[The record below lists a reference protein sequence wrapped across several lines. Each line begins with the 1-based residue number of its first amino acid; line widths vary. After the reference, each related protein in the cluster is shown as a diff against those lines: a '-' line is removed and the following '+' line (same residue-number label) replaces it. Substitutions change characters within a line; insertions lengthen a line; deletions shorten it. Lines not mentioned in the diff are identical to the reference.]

1 MKEKTIDDLKPA
13 EDYYLDMFDLLGTK
27 DPTWSPKKVKELL
40 QDLIKS
46 GFIFKVD
53 EAVLYSFLL
62 RKGLL
67 NLQHRHKDF
76 FKNLIRA
83 SRTSGGKKAIEK
95 YATSDSQ
102 IPPDLS
108 AYKGASTPVNEE
120 EKIENANTSE
130 LHDLA
135 KESELFDF
143 EKFHNVEQ
151 ILKDTEI
158 LESISVDD
166 EAMQF
171 YLTYSINRL
180 WKDAFINEEK
190 TVEQIKKHGKSENKF
205 RNTVVATFLRD
216 YERAKNLK
224 IPKGYSFP
232 DEPFL
237 MQKYA
242 AYKIKQLPSFG
253 NFSGAG
259 AGKTLSAILASRVI
273 DSNMSL
279 IVCPNDVVSHWKKN
293 ISEIFPDSVVITGK
307 DVFDAKYDDSKYQYL
322 VLNYDKLNQPYSPN
336 LILKLVKQKIDLVIL
351 DEIHFSK
358 ITRDESV
365 SKRRVNLDGLMTAA
379 RKKNNSLKVLGLS
392 ATPVVN
398 NLVEGRSLLEL
409 ITGKRY
415 DDISTKPTVPNAVT
429 LYEKLTTN
437 SVRQKPIYPDPIKEI
452 IEVEAK
458 KPDKISLATLHRKP
472 LAIEQFLTDARIPEI
487 VKRINGQTIIYTE
500 YVGSSF
506 PKQPTI
512 LNKLC
517 DAVNDA
523 GYTFGLYVGE
533 DHSGLNRFLKKN
545 IQVLIGS
552 RPISTGIDGL
562 QHVCSNLIF
571 NTLPW
576 TYALYQQII
585 GRIVRT
591 GMGNYSVKI
600 HHILASIGG
609 FPYDQMKLDR
619 LKFKRTLAECAV
631 DGILPEKN
639 LVTPQQATRE
649 AINWLQRLER
659 GEISSITRRQ
669 LDVQLTPVEIKKR
682 FRTFGD
688 FTRFNHKINTEN
700 SKTTHQR
707 LLKNPTEWHE
717 YHRQYREERKD
728 WRIVPFNEWIKRIKR
743 LSDRFIIGDFGC
755 GEAKIAEAFGSRV
768 KSFDH
773 VAIDPNVA
781 SCDMKDVSEL
791 VKDGGLDV
799 ALFSLSLMGKDWEGN
814 IKEAARCL
822 NEEGLLFISETTQSL
837 SKRLG
842 KLRDVLSQNGFE
854 IYRDEEIAL
863 FTFIEARKIG
873 NA

>member
-1 MKEKTIDDLKPA
+1 MIKKTEESESWVDIHDW
-13 EDYYLDMFDLLGTK
+13 LGVE

-40 QDLIKS
+40 KDLIKS

-62 RKGLL
+62 RKGVL
-67 NLQHRHKDF
+67 NLANRHGDF

-83 SRTSGGKKAIEK
+83 SRTSGGKKAIEQ
-95 YATSDSQ
+95 YATSDSK

-108 AYKGASTPVNEE
+108 VYKGAQSPVTEE
-120 EKIENANTSE
+120 EKIENANTFE
-130 LHDLA
+130 LHDLT
-135 KESELFDF
+135 KDSELFDF
-143 EKFHNVEQ
+143 EKYESVQQ
-151 ILKDTEI
+151 ILKDTEV

-171 YLTYSINRL
+171 YLAYCINRL
-180 WKDAFINEEK
+180 WKDAFINEK
-190 TVEQIKKHGKSENKF
+190 KLVEGIKKHGKSDNKF
-205 RNTVVATFLRD
+205 RNVVVSSFLRD
-216 YERAKNLK
+216 YEGAKNLK
-224 IPKGYSFP
+224 IPQGYSFP

-242 AYKIKQLPSFG
+242 AYKIKKLPYFG
-253 NFSGAG
+253 NFSGTG
-259 AGKTLSAILASRVI
+259 AGKTLASILSSRVI
-273 DSNMSL
+273 DSKMSL
-279 IVCPNDVVSHWKKN
+279 IVCPNDVVNHWKKY
-293 ISEIFPDSVVITGK
+293 ISEIFPDSVIITGK
-307 DVFDAKYDDSKYQYL
+307 EVFDARYDESKYQYL
-322 VLNYDKLNQPYSPN
+322 VLNYDKLNQPDSPN

-358 ITRDESV
+358 ITRDESI
-365 SKRRVNLDGLMTAA
+365 SKRRKNLDGLMTVA
-379 RKKNNSLKVLGLS
+379 RKKNKNIKVLGLS

-429 LYEKLTTN
+429 LFEKLTTV
-437 SVRQKPIYPDPIKEI
+437 SVRQKPIYPEPIKQTV
-452 IEVEAK
+452 EVDAQ
-458 KPDKISLATLHRKP
+458 KPDNISLAALHKRP
-472 LAIEQFLTDARIPEI
+472 LAIEQFLTNARIPEI
-487 VKRINGQTIIYTE
+487 IKRINGQTIIYTE

-506 PKQPTI
+506 PKLPTI
-512 LNKLC
+512 LDKLC

-533 DHSGLNRFLKKN
+533 DHSGLERFLKKK
-545 IQVLIGS
+545 IQVLIAS

-576 TYALYQQII
+576 THALYQQII

-591 GMGNYSVKI
+591 GMGDNSVSI
-600 HHILASIGG
+600 HHIIASIGG

-631 DGILPEKN
+631 DGLLPERN

-659 GEISSITRRQ
+659 GEISCITRRE

-682 FRTFGD
+682 LRTFGD
-688 FTRFNHKINTEN
+688 FTRLNQKINTEK
-700 SKTTHQR
+700 SQTTHQR

-728 WRIVPFNEWIKRIKR
+728 WRVVPYKEWIKRIKR

-755 GEAKIAEAFGSRV
+755 GEAKIGEIFGSRV

-773 VAIDPNVA
+773 VAIDPNVF
-781 SCDMKDVSEL
+781 SCDIKDVFEY

-799 ALFSLSLMGKDWEGN
+799 ALFSLSLMGKNWEEYL
-814 IKEAARCL
+814 KEASRCL
-822 NEEGLLFISETTQSL
+822 KEQGLLFITETTNSL
-837 SKRLG
+837 SKRLAN
-842 KLRDVLSQNGFE
+842 LRDVIKQNGFE
-854 IYRDEEIAL
+854 IYRDEEIGL
-863 FTFIEARKIG
+863 FTFFEARKLENSG
-873 NA
+873 E